1 MPPWWSKSL
10 MLMPAKRTS
19 MPFLPDVVEQFECNR
34 HEDVLIVGR
43 MRQPALCRTPAAIR
57 ILKLERYRGTRQP
70 LTAQAAVPL
79 TLPTAQSPPQYPH
92 AQLNL

>member
-1 MPPWWSKSL
+1 MGSAVINLAEQVSL
-10 MLMPAKRTS
+10 DTALVVEVAHADACQANMHA
-19 MPFLPDVVEQFECNR
+19 FLPDVVEQFECNR

-70 LTAQAAVPL
+70 LTAQAA
-79 TLPTAQSPPQYPH
+79 SH
-92 AQLNL
+92 